1 MILSP
6 YQAIMLYF
14 LYQNK
19 YPMNLSNF
27 KLSMYIAIAVLLCI
41 SASSATAQKGEVGLR
56 LMPTFSSF
64 DVNNPSGGT
73 VEGEVTFG
81 WGAGMLLAYNFTD
94 NVGIQGEVIYNTLS
108 QKYAENDPNHE
119 IRLRYVN
126 IPLLLSINTGKTK
139 PVNFNFVIGPQIGVS
154 AGSAVFT
161 DNVNENDPHPVLA
174 VKKGDL
180 GVAYG
185 AGLSFGLTPAQTF
198 RLGVGFRGVY
208 GLIDIS
214 DNNNALADDSYYLL
228 DRSHI
233 KTYSGYIGLSFL
245 F

>member
-1 MILSP
+1 MYLIGAALLS
-6 YQAIMLYF
+6 F
-14 LYQNK
+14 CT
-19 YPMNLSNF
+19 SN
-27 KLSMYIAIAVLLCI
+27 I
-41 SASSATAQKGEVGLR
+41 SAQKGEIGLR

-64 DVNNPSGGT
+64 DVNNSSGGT
-73 VEGEVTFG
+73 IEGEGTFG
-81 WGAGMLLAYNFTD
+81 WGAGMLLAYNFSD
-94 NVGIQGEVIYNTLS
+94 NVGIQGEVIYNALS
-108 QKYAENDPNHE
+108 QKYAENDRNRE

-126 IPLLLSINTGKTK
+126 IPLLLSVNTGKTK

-154 AGSAVFT
+154 VGSAVFT
-161 DNVNENDPHPVLA
+161 DNANENDPHPVLA

-185 AGLSFGLTPAQTF
+185 AGLSFGLTPAKTF
-198 RLGVGFRGVY
+198 RLGIGFRGVY

-214 DNNNALADDSYYLL
+214 DNNNTLAEDSYYLL

-233 KTYSGYIGLSFL
+233 KTYSGYVGLSFL